1 MDPES
6 SKARQ
11 KVLSA
16 LRGRGSGRVRLGSGG
31 TLSLEQRE
39 SHVEMAVSELTLE

>member
-16 LRGRGSGRVRLGSGG
+16 LRGRGSGGD

>member
-16 LRGRGSGRVRLGSGG
+16 LRGRGSGG

>member
-16 LRGRGSGRVRLGSGG
+16 LRGRGSGR
-31 TLSLEQRE
+31 TLSLEQWE
-39 SHVEMAVSELTLE
+39 SHVEMAVSELTVE

>member
-16 LRGRGSGRVRLGSGG
+16 LRGSGRLRLGSG
-31 TLSLEQRE
+31 E